1 MKELILPILSNL
13 LWINIILAIAVI
25 VMERRNPTTT
35 WMWITIL
42 VLLPGF
48 GFFIYLWLGRS
59 FKKRKKFENK
69 FAKDRLQSRGLIGGK
84 QIMHRDMDK
93 QQIFPFNEYAD
104 MIEMHFRNGDAVLTT
119 DNEFLPLFNGE
130 EFFDMLFKEIE
141 NAKSSIYIQTYI
153 MRSDKMGKKLCK
165 ILTNKAR
172 EGVDVKLLIDGMGS
186 RRLHSSDIKKMRE
199 AGVEVEIFFPFFLSF
214 VSPRINYRNHRKIYI
229 LDGKIGYLG
238 GFNVGDEYYDGGKK
252 WESWR
257 DSVIK
262 IKGSAVYMLKYRFI
276 LDFNFAA
283 GNRHVKYEDELN
295 EFHGSSACQIVT
307 SGPDNE
313 WPSIKDGFLKMISSA
328 KESIYIE
335 TPYFIPDDSVLESLR
350 VAILSG
356 VNVKLLLPFK
366 GDHPFVFWASLSFA
380 GKILEAGGEV
390 YFYKNGFQHSKVII
404 MDNKMVSMGTS
415 NMDVRSFQLN
425 FEANAFIYDEEIAK
439 KFSEKFLQDIREN
452 SYSLSYQEYLR
463 RSNWVKIK
471 ENVSRLGSPIL

>member
-1 MKELILPILSNL
+1 MKELILSILSNL

-59 FKKRKKFENK
+59 FKKRKKFEDK

-404 MDNKMVSMGTS
+404 MDNKMVSMGTA

>member
-59 FKKRKKFENK
+59 FKKRKKFEDK

-165 ILTNKAR
+165 ILTNKAS

-404 MDNKMVSMGTS
+404 MDNKMVSMGTA

-452 SYSLSYQEYLR
+452 SYSLTYQEYLR

>member
-69 FAKDRLQSRGLIGGK
+69 FAKDRLQSRGLIGGR

-404 MDNKMVSMGTS
+404 MDNKMVSMGTA

>member
-59 FKKRKKFENK
+59 FKKRKMFADK

-172 EGVDVKLLIDGMGS
+172 EGIDVKLLIDGMGS

-404 MDNKMVSMGTS
+404 MDNKMVSMGTA

>member
-59 FKKRKKFENK
+59 FKKRKKFEDK

-84 QIMHRDMDK
+84 QNMHRDMDK

-104 MIEMHFRNGDAVLTT
+104 MIEMHFRNGDAVLTM

-165 ILTNKAR
+165 ILTDKAR

-313 WPSIKDGFLKMISSA
+313 WPSIKDGFFKMISSA
-328 KESIYIE
+328 KDSIYIE

-404 MDNKMVSMGTS
+404 MDNKMVSMGTA

-452 SYSLSYQEYLR
+452 SYSLTYQEYLR

>member
-13 LWINIILAIAVI
+13 LWINIILAIALI

-59 FKKRKKFENK
+59 FKKRKKFEDK

-172 EGVDVKLLIDGMGS
+172 EGIDVKLLIDGMGS

-404 MDNKMVSMGTS
+404 MDNKMVSMGTA

-452 SYSLSYQEYLR
+452 SYSLTYQEYLR

>member
-59 FKKRKKFENK
+59 FKKRKKFEDK

-186 RRLHSSDIKKMRE
+186 RRLHSSDIKNMRE

-328 KESIYIE
+328 KESVYIE

-404 MDNKMVSMGTS
+404 MDNKMVSMGTA

>member
-25 VMERRNPTTT
+25 VMERRNPITT

-59 FKKRKKFENK
+59 FKKRKMFADK

-153 MRSDKMGKKLCK
+153 MRSDKMGKNLCK

-172 EGVDVKLLIDGMGS
+172 EGIDVKLLIDGMGS

-404 MDNKMVSMGTS
+404 MDNKMVSMGTA

-452 SYSLSYQEYLR
+452 SYSLTYQEYLR

>member
-59 FKKRKKFENK
+59 FKKRKKFEDK

-328 KESIYIE
+328 KESVYIE

-404 MDNKMVSMGTS
+404 MDNKMVSMGTA

>member
-59 FKKRKKFENK
+59 FKKRKKFEDK

-186 RRLHSSDIKKMRE
+186 RRLCSSDIKKMRE

-404 MDNKMVSMGTS
+404 MDNKMVSMGTA

>member
-59 FKKRKKFENK
+59 FKKRKMFADK

-153 MRSDKMGKKLCK
+153 MRSDKMGKNLCK

-172 EGVDVKLLIDGMGS
+172 EGIDVKLLIDGMGS

-404 MDNKMVSMGTS
+404 MDNKMVSMGTA

-452 SYSLSYQEYLR
+452 SYSLTYQEYLR

>member
-59 FKKRKKFENK
+59 FKKRKKFEDK

-172 EGVDVKLLIDGMGS
+172 EGLDVKLLIDGMGS

-404 MDNKMVSMGTS
+404 MDNKMVSMGTA

>member
-13 LWINIILAIAVI
+13 LWINIILAIALI

-59 FKKRKKFENK
+59 FKKRKKFEDK

-404 MDNKMVSMGTS
+404 MDNKMVSMGTA

>member
-59 FKKRKKFENK
+59 LKKRKMFADK

-172 EGVDVKLLIDGMGS
+172 EGIDVKLLIDGMGS

-404 MDNKMVSMGTS
+404 MDNKMVSMGTA

>member
-59 FKKRKKFENK
+59 FKKRKKFEDK

-404 MDNKMVSMGTS
+404 MDNKMVSMGTA

-452 SYSLSYQEYLR
+452 SYSLTYQEYLR

>member
-59 FKKRKKFENK
+59 FKKRKKFEDK

-404 MDNKMVSMGTS
+404 MDNKMVSMGTA

>member
-1 MKELILPILSNL
+1 MKELIIPILSNL

-25 VMERRNPTTT
+25 IMERRNPTTT

-59 FKKRKKFENK
+59 FKKRKMFEDKFV
-69 FAKDRLQSRGLIGGK
+69 KDRLQSHGLIGGK
-84 QIMHRDMDK
+84 QILHRDMDK

-104 MIEMHFRNGDAVLTT
+104 MIEMHFRNGDSVLTM
-119 DNEFLPLFNGE
+119 DNEFFPIFDGE

-153 MRSDKMGKKLCK
+153 MRSDNMGKRLCD
-165 ILTNKAR
+165 ILKKKAR
-172 EGVDVKLLIDGMGS
+172 EGLDVKLLIDGMGS

-199 AGVEVEIFFPFFLSF
+199 AGVQVEIFFPFFLSF

-262 IKGSAVYMLKYRFI
+262 IKGSAVYMLKYSFI
-276 LDFNFAA
+276 LDFNFAS
-283 GNRHVKYEDELN
+283 GSKHVKYGDEIN
-295 EFHGSSACQIVT
+295 EFRGKSACQIVT

-328 KESIYIE
+328 KDSIYIE

-356 VNVKLLLPFK
+356 VKVKLLLPFK

-390 YFYKNGFQHSKVII
+390 YLYKKGFQHSKVMI
-404 MDNKMVSMGTS
+404 MDNKMVSMGTA

-425 FEANAFIYDEEIAK
+425 FEANAFIYDEKIARQ
-439 KFSEKFLQDIREN
+439 FSEKFIEDIREN
-452 SYSLSYQEYLR
+452 SYCLTFEEYKK
-463 RSNWVKIK
+463 RSNWIRIK

>member
-13 LWINIILAIAVI
+13 LWINIILAIAVV

-59 FKKRKKFENK
+59 FKKRKKFEDK

-404 MDNKMVSMGTS
+404 MDNKMVSMGTA

>member
-59 FKKRKKFENK
+59 FKKRKKFEDK

-390 YFYKNGFQHSKVII
+390 FFYKNGFQHSKVII
-404 MDNKMVSMGTS
+404 MDNKMVSMGTA

-452 SYSLSYQEYLR
+452 SYSLTYQEYLR

>member
-59 FKKRKKFENK
+59 FKKRKKFEDK
-69 FAKDRLQSRGLIGGK
+69 FAKDRLKSRDLIGGK

-404 MDNKMVSMGTS
+404 MDNKMVSMGTA